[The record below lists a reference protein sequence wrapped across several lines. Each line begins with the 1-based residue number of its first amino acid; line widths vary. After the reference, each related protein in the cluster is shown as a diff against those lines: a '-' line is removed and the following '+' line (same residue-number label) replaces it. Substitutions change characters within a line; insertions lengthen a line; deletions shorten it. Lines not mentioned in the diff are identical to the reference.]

1 MSAQKHVLKHAG
13 DVEGSEGLRM
23 DEQKAEQ
30 IIDALNTD
38 LAATYV
44 LYHQLRKHHW
54 NVEGAEFRDL
64 HLFLGDAAE
73 NAEAFADE
81 LAERAQALG
90 GVPHASMSTLEDEAP
105 IEPEDEDVYDIRT
118 SLENDLEMYGDIIE
132 TLREHVDLAQ
142 NLGDHATAE
151 ILRENLVQV
160 EEDAHHVEHAGH
172 RGHDGVGVGRRLSAA
187 ARRTTFFGDRVP

>member
-1 MSAQKHVLKHAG
+1 MSTQKSSVRKTEG
-13 DVEGSEGLRM
+13 TVEENGLRLEKEKS
-23 DEQKAEQ
+23 EQV
-30 IIDALNTD
+30 IDALNTD

-73 NAEAFADE
+73 NAEEFADE

-90 GVPHASMSTLEDEAP
+90 GVPHASMSTLEEESP
-105 IEPEDEDVYDIRT
+105 VKPEDEDVYDIRT

-132 TLREHVDLAQ
+132 TLREHVSLMAD
-142 NLGDHATAE
+142 LGDHATAE

-160 EEDAHHVEHAGH
+160 EEDAHHIEHYLE
-172 RGHDGVGVGRRLSAA
+172 DDSLK
-187 ARRTTFFGDRVP
+187 DW

>member
-1 MSAQKHVLKHAG
+1 MSTQKSSVRKTEG
-13 DVEGSEGLRM
+13 TVEKNGLRLEKEKS
-23 DEQKAEQ
+23 EQV
-30 IIDALNTD
+30 IDALNTD

-73 NAEAFADE
+73 NAEEFADE

-90 GVPHASMSTLEDEAP
+90 GVPHASMSTLEEESP
-105 IEPEDEDVYDIRT
+105 VKPEDEDVYDIRT

-132 TLREHVDLAQ
+132 TLREHVALMTD
-142 NLGDHATAE
+142 LGDHATAE
-151 ILRENLVQV
+151 ILRQNLVQV
-160 EEDAHHVEHAGH
+160 EEDAHHVEHYLE
-172 RGHDGVGVGRRLSAA
+172 DDSLKNW
-187 ARRTTFFGDRVP
+187 

>member
-1 MSAQKHVLKHAG
+1 MSTQKNVLARAG
-13 DVEGSEGLRM
+13 EVEGSEALRM
-23 DEQKAEQ
+23 DEEKAEQ
-30 IIDALNTD
+30 VVDALNSD
-38 LAATYV
+38 LADTYV

-90 GVPHASMSTLEDEAP
+90 GVPHASMETLQAESTLE
-105 IEPEDEDVYDIRT
+105 PENEDVYDIRT
-118 SLENDLEMYGDIIE
+118 SLERDLEMYGEVIE
-132 TLREHVDLAQ
+132 TLREHVTLAQ

-151 ILRENLVQV
+151 IIRENLVQV
-160 EEDAHHVEHAGH
+160 EDDAHHIEHY
-172 RGHDGVGVGRRLSAA
+172 LE
-187 ARRTTFFGDRVP
+187 GDTLVTEGTME

>member
-160 EEDAHHVEHAGH
+160 EEDAHHVEHY
-172 RGHDGVGVGRRLSAA
+172 LE
-187 ARRTTFFGDRVP
+187 GDTLVTADTME